1 MSATLS
7 RGLRSEI
14 ERRFCE
20 SVGTDSRD
28 SGSRGGQS
36 GASGRDVRNFFSR
49 RQTAS
54 RRAIC
59 RRTGAR
65 EIAVKGGCERVCA
78 NPHTPKK
85 FPVHRHFLNR
95 SKFARRLAARRGAR
109 AAQDARGAIRVASK
123 PREAAART
131 RFVNAEAVFFVLL

>member
-20 SVGTDSRD
+20 LVGTDSRD

-49 RQTAS
+49 RQTVS
-54 RRAIC
+54 RRAIF

-65 EIAVKGGCERVCA
+65 EIAVKGGCERACVRAC
-78 NPHTPKK
+78 TTKK
-85 FPVHRHFLNR
+85 RPVHRYFLNR
-95 SKFARRLAARRGAR
+95 AKFARRPLACHAER
-109 AAQDARGAIRVASK
+109 AVQDARVALRIASE